1 MTKYDK
7 SLKENAFRLYSLGT
21 PMERLAK
28 QIKISK
34 TTLYKWKEQDNWE
47 SRVNKI
53 KANAIKEVD
62 ETITNIKKRQHQI
75 LKGVMARFAE
85 QLNNKEVEVKASD
98 IINILKH
105 ELHLVGEAETSTDD
119 KAKQRLINKME
130 EWFGR

>member
-7 SLKENAFRLYSLGT
+7 SVQEDAFKLFSLGK
-21 PMERLAK
+21 PMERIAK
-28 QIKISK
+28 SLGISK
-34 TTLYKWKEQDNWE
+34 QTLYEWKRKENWD
-47 SRVNKI
+47 SRANKI

-75 LKGVMARFAE
+75 LKGVMGRFAE
-85 QLNNKEVEVKASD
+85 QLNNKEIDVKASD

-119 KAKQRLINKME
+119 KAKQRLIDKME
-130 EWFGR
+130 EWFGK